1 MIKGTQISGAGCEG
15 GRRSGKHWSW
25 ILIKSLNVWRLDSL
39 SPPDS
44 NNLPHFLGA
53 SLSSSAPPPL
63 AYLRRSPPLPFPPRR
78 LPVIYAKR
86 SLHLRALLMCFFFP
100 VCWIISPRADPVA
113 LFCGGAGVPRTSHSE
128 PFGTA
133 RTSGSS
139 QWPLLPAVWRFQSF
153 AIDHRQEVGS
163 QETVSSAPNTK
174 SWGYDRI
181 VGPDSFCVH
190 VRRWRVISNS
200 SHPENVLSRMWCF

>member
-53 SLSSSAPPPL
+53 SLSSSAPPPP

-86 SLHLRALLMCFFFP
+86 SLHLRALLMCFFF
-100 VCWIISPRADPVA
+100 SR
-113 LFCGGAGVPRTSHSE
+113 LLNHF
-128 PFGTA
+128 
-133 RTSGSS
+133 SS
-139 QWPLLPAVWRFQSF
+139 RWPC
-153 AIDHRQEVGS
+153 
-163 QETVSSAPNTK
+163 
-174 SWGYDRI
+174 RI
-181 VGPDSFCVH
+181 VLRRGRRSKNLPQRA
-190 VRRWRVISNS
+190 VRHSQNIWQLSVTSTS
-200 SHPENVLSRMWCF
+200 SCLEVSELCHRPQTGSGEPGDCQLSPKH